1 MYQYFT
7 PSYDSTVFYF
17 KDIYIYI
24 FILSSINEHFDFF
37 NLLAIVNIAAVN
49 NMQVLFEQL
58 FSVFLG
64 LYVGVELLGHR
75 VTPYLTC

>member
-7 PSYDSTVFYF
+7 HFMTQQYSILS
-17 KDIYIYI
+17 IYIF

-58 FSVFLG
+58 FSVFLA